1 MVPEPLLTHLEDA
14 LNKETVTYVTQKL
27 IVALV
32 PSASDLQTL
41 GLIKLRVH
49 LMYRPM
55 LSKFLLELNQ
65 YLTP

>member
-49 LMYRPM
+49 PMYRPM
-55 LSKFLLELNQ
+55 LSKFLLQLNQ